1 VPPHSQTTRNPQ
13 PSAGRNKPTYK
24 KLSRNFASAV
34 GKPESII
41 WGRVNQSI
49 TLSTSN
55 KRQQQTHHERLQ
67 MSIASSKMH
76 YESPRAQ
83 KNINLTPETVLQAR
97 NQYPTN

>member
-24 KLSRNFASAV
+24 KFIQEFCICSWKTREPHL
-34 GKPESII
+34 GE
-41 WGRVNQSI
+41 GQTI
-49 TLSTSN
+49 TLSTSKKRH

-76 YESPRAQ
+76 SEKP
-83 KNINLTPETVLQAR
+83 
-97 NQYPTN
+97 